1 MKRFILILTIALFF
15 VCNICYGQ
23 TGKEVV
29 QDFAE
34 NMQMWTMTVDISYRK
49 KIEEICDIRGCRIN
63 DNFSKLIAQR
73 VFKKKDIELATY
85 NLTMDTYL
93 NAIAWQLPNI
103 NFTYSNFESVK
114 NAAELAKP
122 KSTHEV
128 EFVACNVAIRG
139 SLNLS
144 MKEIFI
150 VRNGKITKFFSINKK
165 DYKKGKKIKS

>member
-1 MKRFILILTIALFF
+1 
-15 VCNICYGQ
+15 
-23 TGKEVV
+23 
-29 QDFAE
+29 
-34 NMQMWTMTVDISYRK
+34 
-49 KIEEICDIRGCRIN
+49 
-63 DNFSKLIAQR
+63 
-73 VFKKKDIELATY
+73 
-85 NLTMDTYL
+85 MDTYL

-165 DYKKGKKIKS
+165 DYKKWKKIKS